1 MSESSEPPEI
11 TLPTLDIADL
21 HQTYV
26 AKVAEKGK
34 VQARAL
40 KQESAAVAEKILEW
54 IVFRARGGDG
64 GALEWSSKYT
74 YVTPSNILIPRVIE
88 LLQEA
93 KCPAAAI
100 HTVHDSSGEPAAL
113 RISPF
118 WAE

>member
-1 MSESSEPPEI
+1 MSESSESPEI

-26 AKVAEKGK
+26 AKVAEKEK
-34 VQARAL
+34 AQARAL
-40 KQESAAVAEKILEW
+40 KRESAVVAEKILEW
-54 IVFRARGGDG
+54 IVFRARMGDSST
-64 GALEWSSKYT
+64 LEWSSNST
-74 YVTPSNILIPRVIE
+74 YVTPAYILIPRVVE

-93 KCPAAAI
+93 KCPTAAI
-100 HTVHDSSGEPAAL
+100 RTIPNPCGELATL